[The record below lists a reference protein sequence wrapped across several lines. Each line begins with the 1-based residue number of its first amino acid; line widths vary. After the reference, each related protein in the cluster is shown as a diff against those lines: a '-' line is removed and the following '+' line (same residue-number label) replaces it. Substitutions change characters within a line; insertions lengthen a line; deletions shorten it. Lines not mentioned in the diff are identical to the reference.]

1 MDVSHGNSV
10 ESQVKWSYYA
20 ITSSFYAFFLSLI
33 LFVSLLEE
41 VDMTYSVVMWGI
53 VVIAI
58 VWLAY
63 HFYSIPKLVVDR
75 GEFKVMVK
83 GDVTELEPI
92 SKIVGIDLLTKGL
105 PKWQGQ
111 LGHTIRIKGKPSIV
125 ISKEYYQNMDEV
137 LRSLKPEASDK
148 QVRKMECLF
157 SPISIFH
164 IFKAYRS
171 MTSINI
177 ILVSG
182 VLLYAFYRIVQS
194 GVLTDMHLVVLG
206 AVLFGV
212 LMAIMGLV
220 KVTGF
225 VEVDDDKLVA
235 HSPPLLMKRSIPKK
249 AILKARVETRNAGRG
264 GTIRNL
270 VMVTKEYRHV
280 HLSVQ
285 LNSKED
291 LKEIERWIS
300 NN

>member
-1 MDVSHGNSV
+1 MLCFAPIYLYVDR
-10 ESQVKWSYYA
+10 
-20 ITSSFYAFFLSLI
+20 LI

-194 GVLTDMHLVVLG
+194 GVLTDMHLVV
-206 AVLFGV
+206 F
-212 LMAIMGLV
+212 
-220 KVTGF
+220 
-225 VEVDDDKLVA
+225 
-235 HSPPLLMKRSIPKK
+235 SPPLLMKRSIPKK

-280 HLSVQ
+280 HFSVQ